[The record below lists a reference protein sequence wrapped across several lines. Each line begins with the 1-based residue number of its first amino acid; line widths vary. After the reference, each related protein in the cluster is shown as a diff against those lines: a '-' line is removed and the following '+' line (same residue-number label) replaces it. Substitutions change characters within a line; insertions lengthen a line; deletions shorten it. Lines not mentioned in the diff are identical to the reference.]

1 MHGTNIAGVLAALA
15 SQISDALLAGHSTA
29 ELRAEMSALEQR
41 QRREAAE
48 REAAE
53 RQARA
58 AAEAEE
64 QARQEAATAALV
76 AGIEERV
83 RARVAGLEAP
93 AAPLIRR
100 TPQGVHFIAEV
111 TDE

>member
-1 MHGTNIAGVLAALA
+1 MNGHIATAIAAVAA
-15 SQISDALLAGHSTA
+15 SITDALLEGRPTA
-29 ELRAEMSALEQR
+29 ELRRELATLEQR
-41 QRREAAE
+41 QRREAADAA
-48 REAAE
+48 AAE
-53 RQARA
+53 RQA
-58 AAEAEE
+58 
-64 QARQEAATAALV
+64 AATAALV

-93 AAPLIRR
+93 AAPNIRR